1 MNGYTYGYLK
11 SSILSMMD
19 MSEDEMNQNDLL
31 NKIPFYLNRGMT
43 EICSSIKPYNSHISI
58 YVNSK
63 NINKPID
70 ISQFT
75 ERSFIGFNGRANY
88 VSLLR
93 DFSLLSEQIGE
104 DANLADFVIH
114 DKNNLYGNELQ
125 LMREAHDND
134 FIQIDY
140 KTIICKKPGYYKIS
154 VKLRWWKFEIKEK
167 DETVIDC
174 PEDILDALCLFVAS
188 ELWSLE
194 DERKGT
200 VMRNKYEMAL
210 SRIDDT
216 NYNNTTTFYIEGD
229 E

>member
-11 SSILSMMD
+11 SSIISMMD
-19 MSEDEMNQNDLL
+19 MSEEEMNDNDLI

-58 YVNSK
+58 YVNDK

-70 ISQFT
+70 ISRFT
-75 ERSFIGFNGRANY
+75 DKSFVAFNGRSNY
-88 VSLLR
+88 ISLIR
-93 DFSLLSEQIGE
+93 DVSLLSEKIGT
-104 DANLADFVIH
+104 DANEVDYVIH
-114 DKNNLYGNELQ
+114 DKDDLYGYDLSQ
-125 LMREAHDND
+125 MREAYDKD
-134 FIQIDY
+134 FIQLDY
-140 KTIICKKPGYYKIS
+140 KTIICKKAGYYKIS
-154 VKLRWWKFEIKEK
+154 VKLRWWKFELKEK
-167 DETVIDC
+167 DETLIDC

-200 VMRNKYEMAL
+200 VMHNKYEMAL

>member
-11 SSILSMMD
+11 SSILSLMD
-19 MSEDEMNQNDLL
+19 LNEEEMNQNDLM

-43 EICSSIKPYNSHISI
+43 EICSSVKPYHSHISI

-63 NINKPID
+63 CINKMID
-70 ISQFT
+70 ISKFT
-75 ERSFIGFNGRANY
+75 NKSFIGFDGRANY
-88 VSLLR
+88 AS
-93 DFSLLSEQIGE
+93 SIKNASEYE
-104 DANLADFVIH
+104 DMDDVVNLTDIDVQV
-114 DKNNLYGNELQ
+114 DK
-125 LMREAHDND
+125 MIEAHDND
-134 FIQIDY
+134 FVQVDY
-140 KTIICKKPGYYKIS
+140 NNVIVMKPGYYKIA
-154 VKLRWWKFEIKEK
+154 VKLRWWKFDTKE
-167 DETVIDC
+167 DDNTLIDC

-216 NYNNTTTFYIEGD
+216 NYNNTSTWFIEGD

>member
-1 MNGYTYGYLK
+1 MNGYSYGYLK

-19 MSEDEMNQNDLL
+19 LTEEEMNNNDLM

-43 EICSSIKPYNSHISI
+43 EICSSVKPFHSHISI
-58 YVNSK
+58 YVNK
-63 NINKPID
+63 HMVGKAID
-70 ISQFT
+70 ISKYT
-75 ERSFIGFNGRANY
+75 DKSFIAFDGRANY
-88 VSLLR
+88 VIIDKDIS
-93 DFSLLSEQIGE
+93 FFNNIVGE
-104 DANLADFVIH
+104 DINEVDHVVPAE
-114 DKNNLYGNELQ
+114 ELQ
-125 LMREAHDND
+125 VYLSTMKEAHDND

-140 KTIICKKPGYYKIS
+140 KTVICYKPGLYKIG
-154 VKLRWWKFEIKEK
+154 VKLRWWKFTTKE
-167 DETVIDC
+167 DNNTLIDC
-174 PEDILDALCLFVAS
+174 PEDVLDALCLFVAS

-216 NYNNTTTFYIEGD
+216 NYNNTSTFYIEGD

>member
-11 SSILSMMD
+11 SSIISMMD
-19 MSEDEMNQNDLL
+19 MSEEEMNDNDLI

-43 EICSSIKPYNSHISI
+43 EICSSIKPNNSHISI

-70 ISQFT
+70 ISQYT
-75 ERSFIGFNGRANY
+75 DKSFIGFNGRSSY
-88 VSLLR
+88 VSLIR
-93 DFSLLSEQIGE
+93 DTSLLSEHVGE
-104 DANLADFVIH
+104 DVETADHVIY
-114 DKNNLYGNELQ
+114 DKDDLYSYDTSV
-125 LMREAHDND
+125 MREAHDKD
-134 FIQIDY
+134 FIPLNY
-140 KTIICKKPGYYKIS
+140 KTIVCKTPGYYNIS
-154 VKLRWWKFEIKEK
+154 VKLRWWKFELKEK

-200 VMRNKYEMAL
+200 VMHNKYEMAL

>member
-19 MSEDEMNQNDLL
+19 LTEEEMNNNDLM

-43 EICSSIKPYNSHISI
+43 EICSSVKPLNSHISI
-58 YVNSK
+58 YVNK
-63 NINKPID
+63 NNINKPID

-75 ERSFIGFNGRANY
+75 DKSFIGFNGRANY
-88 VSLLR
+88 VSFIN
-93 DFSLLSEQIGE
+93 DFSFLNDIINA
-104 DANLADFVIH
+104 DANNVDYVIKETP
-114 DKNNLYGNELQ
+114 DKVIDIYS
-125 LMREAHDND
+125 MKEAHDYD

-140 KTIICKKPGYYKIS
+140 KNIICYHPGYYKIG
-154 VKLRWWKFEIKEK
+154 VKLRWWKFDTKEK
-167 DETVIDC
+167 DETLIEC

-200 VMRNKYEMAL
+200 VMHNKYEMAL

-216 NYNNTTTFYIEGD
+216 NYNNTSTFYIEGD